1 MRKRIPLARILLQTT
16 IDITKHHP
24 VVYLIALIGLVVQT
38 AVNVWYTF
46 TVIAIYVKWTP
57 NSPGTF
63 LLQLFPGVSKQVS
76 GG

>member
-1 MRKRIPLARILLQTT
+1 MRKRIPLARLLLQTT

-24 VVYLIALIGLVVQT
+24 VVYLIALLGLVVQT

-57 NSPGTF
+57 DSPGAS
-63 LLQLFPGVSKQVS
+63 LPSLRVVYRR
-76 GG
+76 

>member
-24 VVYLIALIGLVVQT
+24 VVYLIALLGLIVQT
-38 AVNVWYTF
+38 AVNVWYAF

-57 NSPGTF
+57 NSPGQ
-63 LLQLFPGVSKQVS
+63 LL
-76 GG
+76 